1 VGGKVETK
9 LRLIACKA
17 GKEKKY
23 KFRNLVYLVN
33 AESLRESFYR
43 LKADKASG
51 IDGMSMEDYERNLD
65 AHLENLVER
74 MKRQAYKPQAVRRAY
89 IPKTNGKLRPLGIPT
104 VEDKMVQL
112 CVTRILEALWEG
124 DFSETSFGFRKGRNC
139 HMAIGK
145 LNQVV
150 MEHPVNYVIDADI
163 KGFFDNVNHD
173 WMMECL
179 KQRIADMSLLRLIK
193 RFLISGYVEEGKYYA
208 VDKGTPQGGVI
219 SPMLANIYLHYVL
232 DLWMTK
238 VVKKRIR
245 GYVEMI
251 RYADDFV
258 ICVQAKE
265 DAENI
270 LSLLKERLGKF
281 GLELAQDKTRIV
293 EFGRSAEKNT
303 KKQGGK
309 PGTFNFLGFTHYC
322 CRTRKGGYK
331 IGRKTDRKKLAMKL
345 KEMNEW
351 LKSVRSYLRIK
362 EWWWVLQAKLRGH
375 YQYYGVSENSRGIGL
390 YYYAVKRLV
399 FKWLNR
405 RSQKKNMTWE
415 RFEAYCARHKL
426 PRPRIYF
433 NLYASIFAF
442 KVRNA

>member
-1 VGGKVETK
+1 VETE
-9 LRLIACKA
+9 LRSIAEKA
-17 GKEKKY
+17 GKEKSY

-33 AESLRESFYR
+33 ADSLRESFYR

-51 IDGMSMEDYERNLD
+51 RDGVSMEEYGKNLD
-65 AHLENLVER
+65 ANLEDLIKR
-74 MKRQAYKPQAVRRAY
+74 MKRQAYKPQAVRRTY
-89 IPKTNGKLRPLGIPT
+89 IPKANGKLRPLGIPT

-124 DFSETSFGFRKGRNC
+124 DFSETSYGFRKGMNC

-208 VDKGTPQGGVI
+208 ADKGTPQGGVI
-219 SPMLANIYLHYVL
+219 SPLLANIYLHYVL

-238 VVKKRIR
+238 VVKKRMR

-258 ICVQAKE
+258 ICVQAKD

-270 LSLLKERLGKF
+270 LGMLKERLGKF
-281 GLELAQDKTRIV
+281 GLELAEDKTRIV
-293 EFGRSAEKNT
+293 EFGRYAEKNT
-303 KKQGGK
+303 NKRGGK
-309 PGTFNFLGFTHYC
+309 PGTFSFLGFTHYC
-322 CRTRKGGYK
+322 SRTRKGGFK
-331 IGRKTDRKKLAMKL
+331 VGRKTDRKKFAGKVREMK
-345 KEMNEW
+345 EW
-351 LKSVRSYLRIK
+351 LRSVHSCLHIR

-375 YQYYGVSENSRGIGL
+375 YQYYGVSENSRGIAS
-390 YYYAVKRLV
+390 YYYTVKKLV

-405 RSQKKNMTWE
+405 RSQKKSINWK
-415 RFEAYCARHKL
+415 RFIAYCDRHEL
-426 PRPRIYF
+426 PKPKIYF
-433 NLYASIFAF
+433 NLYTSIFAF